1 MPVSNASNTNDNSTE
16 ETMIE
21 QQEEFG
27 VGEFIDSAKEYT
39 NDFFN
44 EDELNNFFNSAIKGE
59 VDNSSIL
66 KKILSLLG
74 QEFVDSI
81 KACLLY
87 TSRCV

>member
-1 MPVSNASNTNDNSTE
+1 MKILINIITILILFITMPVSNASNTNDNSTE

-44 EDELNNFFNSAIKGE
+44 EDELNDFFNSAIKGE

-66 KKILSLLG
+66 KK
-74 QEFVDSI
+74 F
-81 KACLLY
+81 
-87 TSRCV
+87 